1 MQILGTNINDAVQR
15 GMLELR
21 NTAGR
26 RRPLSS
32 VILLLTDGQATHG
45 ETDQNTITRNA
56 RTANSNSQIILH
68 SIAFGEFTLKL
79 LKFTQLTGGSADY
92 QLMKDLSMDNE
103 GVARRIY
110 TDHDAGVQLEGF
122 YEEISTPLLG
132 NVNIE
137 YIDGAAQIGSL
148 VQVGPSINRV
158 INESIRWT
166 KAQPYSTT
174 ARKSS
179 FSVKLQIAFN
189 HIRKCAQELWRT
201 LWRAHDRNLMF
212 VLFSV
217 KLFNFLNF

>member
-1 MQILGTNINDAVQR
+1 MSTALKLLAVRFSEEKIIEKMQILGTNINDAVQR

-103 GVARRIY
+103 GVARMKD
-110 TDHDAGVQLEGF
+110 TL
-122 YEEISTPLLG
+122 
-132 NVNIE
+132 
-137 YIDGAAQIGSL
+137 SL
-148 VQVGPSINRV
+148 
-158 INESIRWT
+158 
-166 KAQPYSTT
+166 
-174 ARKSS
+174 
-179 FSVKLQIAFN
+179 
-189 HIRKCAQELWRT
+189 
-201 LWRAHDRNLMF
+201 
-212 VLFSV
+212 
-217 KLFNFLNF
+217 